1 MNYFV
6 NIQLPETI
14 SGIEEAQFRRL
25 KLFQEAGIPAK
36 VLYTGYGPRLY
47 EYSEK
52 FGVLGS
58 TFSMYDY
65 FQGAM
70 DFQAGYGEYDW
81 RTYWEQRCHYRLQ
94 YVDGANGERDI
105 RVMDENDYFVMYAH
119 FLDEEYT
126 RIDYINYFNRNH
138 AKIRRDLFDSRGF
151 LSRTSFLGEKD
162 AIVTELY
169 YDQEKHVRIIKNCRA
184 ENGQSVLTRITLKGY
199 NNRDYMFDTETE
211 FQTFFLN
218 ELNQEGDFFFC
229 DRNSVLAPAF
239 YRAKPDLRVAA
250 VLHSTHVRAGQDI
263 VTGILK
269 HNVYEFTLE
278 HPEHWDRMIVSTDKQ
293 KKDLLARFTNLPQ
306 VVTIPVGYAV
316 PHKVDFNARNPHRI
330 IAVTRY
336 SPEKNLMHQVQAIER
351 LVPEFPDVE
360 LHLYGH
366 GNQVADELRK
376 YIHEHNLSRHVF
388 LRGFKTDL
396 TEEYKKASLAL
407 LTSRE
412 EGFSLSTLEELS
424 FGVPVV
430 SYDINYGPGDMIIDG
445 KNGYLVPAND
455 QEMLTQKIREY
466 LSDHDKQ
473 LEMMAN
479 CEPLLKKFS
488 PTEITQKWQTFIKD
502 EEITSGVG
510 KH

>member
-6 NIQLPETI
+6 NIQLGATI

-25 KLFQEAGIPAK
+25 QLFQNAGIPAK
-36 VLYTGYGPRLY
+36 IIYMGYSSRLY
-47 EYSEK
+47 EYSDK

-58 TFSMYDY
+58 TFSMYDF
-65 FQGAM
+65 FQGTK
-70 DFQAGYGEYDW
+70 DFDEGYGDFDW
-81 RTYWEQRCHYRLQ
+81 RRYWEQRCHYRLQ
-94 YVDGANGERDI
+94 YIDGANGERDI

-119 FLDEEYT
+119 FLNDEYT

-138 AKIRRDLFDSRGF
+138 AKMRRDVFDSRGF
-151 LSRTSFLGEKD
+151 LSRTSFLGEGD
-162 AIVTELY
+162 TVVTELY
-169 YDQEKHVRIIKNCRA
+169 YDRDQHVRLIKSCRTI
-184 ENGQSVLTRITLKGY
+184 EGRSVLTKITLKDY
-199 NNRDYMFDTETE
+199 NNRDYLFDSETE
-211 FQTFFLN
+211 LQTFFLN
-218 ELNQEGDFFFC
+218 EINREGDLFFC
-229 DRNSVLAPAF
+229 DRNSLLAPAF
-239 YRAKPDLRVAA
+239 YRTKPELRVAS
-250 VLHSTHVRAGQDI
+250 VLHNTHVRAGQDI

-316 PHKVDFNARNPHRI
+316 PHKVDFKMRNPHRI
-330 IAVTRY
+330 IGVARY
-336 SPEKNLMHQVQAIER
+336 SPEKNLMHQIQAVER
-351 LVPEFPDVE
+351 LIPEFPDIE

-376 YIHEHNLSRHVF
+376 YIQEHQLTKNVF

-396 TEEYKKASLAL
+396 TEEYKQASLAL

-424 FGVPVV
+424 FSIPVI
-430 SYDINYGPGDMIIDG
+430 SYDMNYGPSDMITDG
-445 KNGYLVPAND
+445 KNGYLVPANN
-455 QEMLTQKIREY
+455 QEMLTQRIREY
-466 LSDHDKQ
+466 LGDHDKQ

-488 PTEITQKWQTFIKD
+488 PTEITKKWQSFIKD
-502 EEITSGVG
+502 EEITSGVD
-510 KH
+510 KK